1 MNTGNSAVGSG
12 RVSFPPKLAATFG
25 FAGGMKEET
34 RRQIAVWR
42 YGILG
47 PLVSAELERGDL
59 GTLLELAAMRTY
71 IHPSGRRV
79 RVSARTIETWYYRH
93 KKHGL
98 RGLEPQ
104 TRKDAGCRRKLDD
117 ELCALIVRAKKEKPG
132 RSIRWLIRILERARK
147 VRPGELSTST
157 VHRILKAAGVST
169 RPRKRRE
176 RRSFLVAHAGD
187 LWVGD
192 VMHGPLALVD
202 ERKRKTYLIN
212 ILDAATRSL
221 VASRFCLS
229 EDATAHEGVLKE
241 ALRIYGRPR
250 TYYVDRGAAYVAESL
265 RVICAELGIHLLH
278 TQPRD
283 CEAKGSVERLHKTWR
298 AEVGVELP
306 DEALPLAELE
316 AKHWAW
322 LSREYHAR
330 VHSTTKRKPLE
341 HLLAE
346 AEAGHLRPLARG
358 LDLDAVFMHRTKRKV
373 RKDGTVSLEGRRLE
387 VQAELVGSTV
397 ELRWDPHA
405 TRPRPTVWRDGSFV
419 CDTVELDLLANATR
433 KREREVDEPAPV
445 EPTGLEP
452 LEDLEREHYGNA
464 GGEA

>member
-1 MNTGNSAVGSG
+1 MN
-12 RVSFPPKLAATFG
+12 
-25 FAGGMKEET
+25 EER

-47 PLVSAELERGDL
+47 PLVSAELEHGDL
-59 GTLLELAAMRTY
+59 GTLLELAATRTY
-71 IHPSGRRV
+71 VHPSGRRV
-79 RVSARTIETWYYRH
+79 KLSARTIETWYYRH

-104 TRKDAGCRRKLDD
+104 TRKDAGCRRKLGD
-117 ELCALIVRAKKEKPG
+117 ELCALIVRAKKEKPR
-132 RSIRWLIRILERARK
+132 RSIRWIIKILERARK
-147 VRPGELSTST
+147 VQPGELSTST
-157 VHRILKAAGVST
+157 VHRILRTAGVST
-169 RPRKRRE
+169 RPASGLRE

-192 VMHGPLALVD
+192 VMHGPLALTRS
-202 ERKRKTYLIN
+202 ERARKTYLIN

-221 VASRFCLS
+221 VASRFFLS
-229 EDATAHEGVLKE
+229 ENATAHEAVLKE
-241 ALRIYGRPR
+241 ALKIYGRPR

-283 CEAKGSVERLHKTWR
+283 CEAKGSVERFHKTWR

-306 DEALPLAELE
+306 DEPLPLAELE
-316 AKHWAW
+316 SIHWAW
-322 LSREYHAR
+322 LSREYHSR

-346 AEAGHLRPLARG
+346 AEAGHLRPLAKD
-358 LDLDAVFMHRTKRKV
+358 LDLDAVFMHRAKRKV
-373 RKDGTVSLEGRRLE
+373 RKDGTVSLEGHRLE
-387 VQAELVGSTV
+387 VEAELVGQTV

-405 TRPRPTVWRDGSFV
+405 RAPRPTVWSEGSYV
-419 CDTVELDLLANATR
+419 SGTVELDLLANATR
-433 KREREVDEPAPV
+433 KRKREPATPDET
-445 EPTGLEP
+445 EPTGLDP
-452 LEDLEREHYGNA
+452 LANLQDEHYGTR
-464 GGEA
+464 GGEG